1 MCVGGGH
8 MGNPHTFLSV
18 LLPPSPTD
26 LDNPGAA
33 LQPLAL
39 SLRHHSVPGSCSQEQ
54 IQMEVKGDK
63 ALLLVEWEVGL
74 TSVCKQEGN

>member
-1 MCVGGGH
+1 MCVWGGPYGK
-8 MGNPHTFLSV
+8 PQTFLSV